1 MVRPSLEYLDGS
13 ERRERHGVRPRREDS
28 RASAESREGLLADP
42 RGGAT
47 CGSGAQGPEGA
58 APAVLRSGL
67 VVPPAIVAEAV
78 TEPSVCPLRWSEE
91 GHVTAA
97 HRHTV
102 PLRLRAPRL
111 RHP

>member
-47 CGSGAQGPEGA
+47 CGSGAEGPEGA

-78 TEPSVCPLRWSEE
+78 KEPSRRRPALCGEVQL
-91 GHVTAA
+91 TA
-97 HRHTV
+97 RHG
-102 PLRLRAPRL
+102 PRSPGA
-111 RHP
+111 RR